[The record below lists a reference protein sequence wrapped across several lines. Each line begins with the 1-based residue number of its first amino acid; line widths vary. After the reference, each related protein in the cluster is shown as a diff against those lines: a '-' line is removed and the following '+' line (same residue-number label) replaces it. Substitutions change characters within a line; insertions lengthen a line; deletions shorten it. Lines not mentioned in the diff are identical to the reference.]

1 MRLIVGYTLSLLCSL
16 SGFSLNLYISSFALN
31 AFIERGTLMSWTDWT
46 LLGVF
51 IAGFL
56 LFLYGAN
63 TYNAVV
69 GYTGI
74 YLFIGS
80 IAAYVVLYIYKE
92 LIKKQTTPPQK
103 P

>member
-1 MRLIVGYTLSLLCSL
+1 
-16 SGFSLNLYISSFALN
+16 
-31 AFIERGTLMSWTDWT
+31 MSWTDWT
-46 LLGVF
+46 ILGAF

-63 TYNAVV
+63 SYNALA
-69 GYTGI
+69 GYGGV

-80 IAAYVVLYIYKE
+80 IAAYLVLYIYKE
-92 LIKKQTTPPQK
+92 LKKKEPVQAPTPAPAQN